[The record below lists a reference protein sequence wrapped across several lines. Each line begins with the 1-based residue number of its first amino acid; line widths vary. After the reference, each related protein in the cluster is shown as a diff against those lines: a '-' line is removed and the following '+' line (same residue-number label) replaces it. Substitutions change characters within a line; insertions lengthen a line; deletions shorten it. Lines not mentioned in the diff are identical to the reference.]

1 MGNRGAGS
9 TDTRARLPSH
19 TSKVALT
26 HTARD
31 GDTGTPAPS
40 GSGHAGLSTAR
51 QPPDPPISL
60 ANAGWDPAGSVAA
73 VKVNQISAA
82 IQVTHFDSRVIP
94 PTRAAMT
101 VSQPASTLL
110 ASQPRTIPEDNN
122 PHQTTPPTP
131 NQPPLFIG
139 RSPHQP

>member
-9 TDTRARLPSH
+9 TEARAKLPSH

-26 HTARD
+26 HTARGCD
-31 GDTGTPAPS
+31 PGTPAPS
-40 GSGHAGLSTAR
+40 RPGHAGRSDTG
-51 QPPDPPISL
+51 QSSDPPISP
-60 ANAGWDPAGSVAA
+60 AKAGCEPAGSVAA

-82 IQVTHFDSRVIP
+82 IQVTHFDSRVMP
-94 PTRAAMT
+94 PTQAAMT

-110 ASQPRTIPEDNN
+110 ASQTHTIPEDNH
-122 PHQTTPPTP
+122 PDQTTPPTP
-131 NQPPLFIG
+131 PQPPVFIG